1 MLNNKIYYAVIH
13 KYLTDYKDTK
23 TLFRTRELARKHRKS
38 IIDSYQYSVVKVKIN
53 ISWKQ

>member
-13 KYLTDYKDTK
+13 KYLTDYKDTE